1 MAPQDV
7 PNLGGK
13 IRVKFPPPFA
23 NYRVYAKEIPDE
35 LKKHPKY
42 DDYEWV
48 GSFGIKDDK
57 GNNVPGK
64 VSMAYEVQVEK
75 ISGKNTLFY
84 WNGSEILKL
93 NKGQRDFKDGS
104 RSYRGA
110 QLDLGDPPV
119 GWA

>member
-57 GNNVPGK
+57 GNNVPGRVK
-64 VSMAYEVQVEK
+64 MHYEVQVEK
-75 ISGKNTLFY
+75 VSGKDKLVY
-84 WNGSEILKL
+84 WDGSEIIQLTPS
-93 NKGQRDFKDGS
+93 RPDFPDGG
-104 RSYRGA
+104 RNYRAA